1 MNARGVPIGKRLLLL
16 APLLLGLVTVPA
28 QADSI
33 TELSQSFWTWRAAE
47 QPFTNDDIPR
57 IDRPANLK
65 IDWTPATIAARRKDL
80 SDFENRWKA
89 LAPATTAPIAEQ
101 VDYRLLGSAIARVN
115 WELNINREW
124 QRNPMFYVD
133 QTLGSVFILLLT
145 PPPFSAQRQADLV
158 IRLQSFPATLTS
170 ARENLTDMRRPFAQ
184 LAIDALD
191 DLPERFNAM
200 LTALTPQLDP
210 ATAKSLK
217 DSAPAAIS
225 ALESYRDWLKQKL
238 PSMREDTAIGRDN
251 YIYFL
256 RNVALMPYT
265 PEELLTISRQEW
277 DRTVAF
283 EAYEQARNAGLPPMP
298 IFPNQQAQIERE
310 QKDEA
315 EIRAFLGARHILTV
329 PAWMKHYR
337 NLPLPAYVAPF
348 SELGVTDDLTGPTR
362 LDQDG
367 TSYIRVPSLSL
378 GYFNLS
384 TARDPR
390 PIIVHEGVPGH
401 YFQLCLGWAN
411 ADPIRRHYYDSG
423 ANEGIGFYAEEMML
437 QAGLFDDSPRTRE
450 IIYSFMRLRALRV
463 EVDVKLAIGEF
474 TLEQAADYL
483 SKTVPM
489 DHGTAIEEAAMF
501 SSTPGQAISYQ
512 IGKIQIIRLL
522 ADARRKQGDSFSLQT
537 FHDFVWNN
545 GNVPL
550 SLQRWELLNDP
561 SDVPAAPDFAST
573 TQN

>member
-1 MNARGVPIGKRLLLL
+1 MNARGVSLGRQLLLVV
-16 APLLLGLVTVPA
+16 PMFLGTFTVTA
-28 QADSI
+28 KADSI
-33 TELSQSFWTWRAAE
+33 NELSQNFWAWRAVE

-57 IDRPANLK
+57 LDRPANLK
-65 IDWTPATIAARRKDL
+65 IDWTSATIAARRKDL
-80 SDFENRWKA
+80 TEFESRWKA
-89 LAPATTAPIAEQ
+89 LASAPGTPIPQQ
-101 VDYRLLGSAIARVN
+101 VDYRLLGSSLSRVD

-133 QTLGSVFILLLT
+133 QTLGSVFILLLP

-158 IRLQSFPATLTS
+158 TRMQSFPATLTA

-184 LAIDALD
+184 LAIDALG
-191 DLPERFNAM
+191 DLPQRFNTM
-200 LTALTPQLDP
+200 LTALAPQLDP
-210 ATAKSLK
+210 ATAKALQ

-238 PSMREDTAIGRDN
+238 PSMREETAIGRDN
-251 YIYFL
+251 YIFFL

-265 PEELLTISRQEW
+265 PEQLLMMSRQEW

-283 EAYEQARNAGLPPMP
+283 EAYEEARNAGLPPMP

-310 QKDEA
+310 QKNEA
-315 EIRAFLGARHILTV
+315 EIRDFLGARHILTV
-329 PAWMKHYR
+329 PAWLKHYR
-337 NLPLPAYVAPF
+337 NLPLPAYVVPF
-348 SELGVTDDLTGPTR
+348 ELGVTDDLTGPSR

-367 TSYIRVPSLSL
+367 ISYIRVPSLSL

-401 YFQLCLGWAN
+401 YFQLCPSWAN

-463 EVDVKLAIGEF
+463 EVDVKLATGEF
-474 TLEQAADYL
+474 TLDQAADYL

-489 DHGTAIEEAAMF
+489 DHKTALGEAAMF

-512 IGKIQIIRLL
+512 IGKIQIMRLL
-522 ADARRKQGDSFSLQT
+522 ADARQKEGDKFSLQA
-537 FHDFVWNN
+537 FHDFVWSN

-550 SLQRWELLNDP
+550 SLQRWELLDDP
-561 SDVPAAPDFAST
+561 SDVPPAPNFVSAA
-573 TQN
+573 QN